1 MMFLDKRTSL
11 KPSSVQAQG
20 KLISLL
26 DFGWKMAPL
35 CIPVIFTPHAPQHPS
50 PAFFREHKLNQ
61 APPVVQVFSNVVKL
75 CVSISVAL
83 QGAAKGHPV
92 ILAVTK
98 WANMNADIA
107 SKDVPG
113 LVAAFKD
120 TFKKYTP
127 CLSPS
132 LPACLSRSFL
142 P

>member
-1 MMFLDKRTSL
+1 MHRNIPHLHFFASTNSI
-11 KPSSVQAQG
+11 KP
-20 KLISLL
+20 L
-26 DFGWKMAPL
+26 
-35 CIPVIFTPHAPQHPS
+35 
-50 PAFFREHKLNQ
+50 
-61 APPVVQVFSNVVKL
+61 PVVQVFSNVVKL

-107 SKDVPG
+107 SKEVPG

-132 LPACLSRSFL
+132 LPTCLSRSFL